1 VEKRTRD
8 FVQSLERGL
17 EVIRS
22 FDEEAPRQT
31 LSEVARRTGI
41 SRAACRRLL
50 YTLEQMNY
58 VGVEGRDFFLL
69 PHILDIGYSYL
80 SSLPFRRI
88 VEPFIEELSSD
99 VRESVSVSVLD
110 EGDVVYVC
118 RVATS
123 RIMTVSISVGNRMPA
138 YCTSMGRVLL
148 ASLPL
153 EDQRHHLEKNPPI
166 KHTKYS
172 ITSESELLSELAR
185 VHRRGWAINDQE
197 LEVGLRSIAA
207 PIKDGSGRTIAAM
220 NISTHVGRTSLKEL
234 REQLLPKLL
243 VMADRINVTL
253 AKR

>member
-1 VEKRTRD
+1 MEEKHRD

-17 EVIRS
+17 VVIRS
-22 FDEEAPRQT
+22 FDEDAPHQT
-31 LSEVARRTGI
+31 LSEVARRTGY

-50 YTLEQMNY
+50 FTLEQLNY
-58 VGVEGRDFFLL
+58 VGVEGRNFYLK

-88 VEPFIEELSSD
+88 VEPFIEELSS
-99 VRESVSVSVLD
+99 VVKESVSVSVLD

-148 ASLPL
+148 ASMPVEEQRQHLKDAPL
-153 EDQRHHLEKNPPI
+153 I
-166 KHTKYS
+166 KHTKFS
-172 ITSESELLSELAR
+172 LTSENDILAELVKVR
-185 VHRRGWAINDQE
+185 KRGWAMNDQE

-207 PIKDGSGRTIAAM
+207 PIRDWSGRTVAAM
-220 NISTHVGRTSLKEL
+220 NISTHVARTNLKEL
-234 REQLLPKLL
+234 REELLPQLLATAER
-243 VMADRINVTL
+243 VNTTL
-253 AKR
+253 SKR

>member
-1 VEKRTRD
+1 MEDKSRD

-17 EVIRS
+17 MVIRS

-31 LSEVARRTGI
+31 LSEVAKRTGY

-50 YTLEQMNY
+50 FTLEELNY
-58 VGVEGRDFFLL
+58 VGVEGRSFYLK

-88 VEPFIEELSSD
+88 VEPFIEELSSV

-110 EGDVVYVC
+110 GGDVVYVC

-123 RIMTVSISVGNRMPA
+123 RIMTVSISVGNRLPA

-148 ASLPL
+148 ASLSLEEQRRHLKEVPL
-153 EDQRHHLEKNPPI
+153 I

-172 ITSESELLSELAR
+172 LTTESEILSELAK
-185 VHRRGWAINDQE
+185 VQKRGWAINDQE

-207 PIKDGSGRTIAAM
+207 PIRDWSGRTVAAM
-220 NISTHVGRTSLKEL
+220 NISTHVGRTNLKEL
-234 REQLLPKLL
+234 REELLPNLL
-243 VMADRINVTL
+243 VTVEQVNATL
-253 AKR
+253 SKR